1 MMRDFT
7 VALVL
12 TIAAASPA
20 VAQGSASLD
29 AVTACRSIQD
39 NAARLQCFDQAAAAL
54 DAAKQKDGLVVLNR
68 TEIREKKRSL
78 FGLKL
83 PDINLFGTGKD
94 SDDEP
99 AKTRIEEI
107 ETNVVSIQPAGRG
120 RWQMRFADGSIWR
133 TTEPAKI
140 DPEKGDKVKVKRA
153 ALGSFRASFNGDYP
167 VRVERVE

>member
-1 MMRDFT
+1 MRNLIIAT
-7 VALVL
+7 VLAGV
-12 TIAAASPA
+12 TATP
-20 VAQGSASLD
+20 VGAQGSASLD
-29 AVTACRSIQD
+29 AVTACRAIAAND
-39 NAARLQCFDQAAAAL
+39 ARLQCFDKAAAAL
-54 DAAKQKDGLVVLNR
+54 EAAKQKDGLVVLDR
-68 TEIREKKRSL
+68 TEIRAKKRSL

-83 PDINLFGTGKD
+83 PDINLFGSGKD

-99 AKTRIEEI
+99 AKTRVEEI
-107 ETNVVSIQPAGRG
+107 ETTVTSIQSAGRG

-153 ALGSFRASFNGDYP
+153 ALGSFRASFDGNYP

>member
-1 MMRDFT
+1 MRDLT
-7 VALVL
+7 VAMVL
-12 TIAAASPA
+12 AIAAASPA
-20 VAQGSASLD
+20 GAQGSASLD
-29 AVTACRSIQD
+29 AVTACRSITD
-39 NAARLQCFDQAAAAL
+39 DVARLQCFDKSVAAL
-54 DAAKQKDGLVVLNR
+54 EAAKQKDGLVVLNQ

-83 PDINLFGTGKD
+83 PDINLFGSGKD
-94 SDDEP
+94 SDDTP

-107 ETNVVSIQPAGRG
+107 DTTIVSIQPAGRG

-133 TTEPAKI
+133 TTEPAKV

-153 ALGSFRASFNGDYP
+153 ALGSFRASFDGNYP